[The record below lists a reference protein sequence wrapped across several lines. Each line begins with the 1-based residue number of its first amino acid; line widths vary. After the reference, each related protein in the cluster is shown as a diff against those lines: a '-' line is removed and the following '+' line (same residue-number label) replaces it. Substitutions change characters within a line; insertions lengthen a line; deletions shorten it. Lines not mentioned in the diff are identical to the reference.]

1 MAPLLRR
8 TWAPQGQTPPL
19 HQRGRHREK
28 VSLAAALWFSPRR
41 DRLHL
46 FWQSLVDAY
55 YNNERTAQV
64 LEALLREIPQRLI
77 VVWDRGNMHKGDPI
91 RAQIARFRPRLN
103 LEILPSYAPM
113 LNPVEQV
120 FSWLKYSVLNNFAPA
135 NATELNERM
144 TSELT
149 RLQQSEPL
157 LRALWSHSEI
167 PMPFVRKDWH

>member
-1 MAPLLRR
+1 
-8 TWAPQGQTPPL
+8 
-19 HQRGRHREK
+19 
-28 VSLAAALWFSPRR
+28 LAAALWLSPRR

-46 FWQSLVDAY
+46 FWRSLVDTY
-55 YNNERTAQV
+55 YNNERIAQV
-64 LEALLREIPQRLI
+64 LESLLREIPQRLI

-91 RAQIARFRPRLN
+91 RAQIARFRPRLS

-149 RLQQSEPL
+149 RLEQSEPL
-157 LRALWSHSEI
+157 LRALWSRSEL